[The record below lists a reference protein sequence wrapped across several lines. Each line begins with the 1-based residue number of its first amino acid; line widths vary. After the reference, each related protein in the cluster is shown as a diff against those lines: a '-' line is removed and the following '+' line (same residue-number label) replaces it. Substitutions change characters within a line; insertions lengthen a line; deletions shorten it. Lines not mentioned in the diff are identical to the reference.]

1 MLCMTSI
8 CAWFYIRPHRFQDI
22 AAFIGKSQSLDT
34 FAGFQNSGTGMKKDG
49 IIFCHD
55 IIVDGSEA
63 VSENI
68 ENLDVTLTSP
78 SSTRCQAENVT
89 FFRSYCRQSM
99 NYSVTRLQLTDL
111 H

>member
-1 MLCMTSI
+1 MKVFFWLEKITNYISLWDAISI
-8 CAWFYIRPHRFQDI
+8 I
-22 AAFIGKSQSLDT
+22 AVPIGDK
-34 FAGFQNSGTGMKKDG
+34 FAGFWSSSGAGMKKKDG

-55 IIVDGSEA
+55 IIADVSEA

-78 SSTRCQAENVT
+78 STTRCQAENVT

-99 NYSVTRLQLTDL
+99 NYSVTGLQLTDL

>member
-1 MLCMTSI
+1 MLLHLKITIHISLWD
-8 CAWFYIRPHRFQDI
+8 AFAI
-22 AAFIGKSQSLDT
+22 AVPISDK